1 MISDKDL
8 LNFESTIIRLIIFIF
23 LVLPCEV
30 SPCRNG
36 GICTNDKED
45 GFKCACKNGFG
56 GTFCDRKGNIKIL
69 SAIAT
74 NVYSVN
80 KFWVNN
86 CLCFQ
91 MLSICPLS
99 WRGKPIILSN
109 FRDGWKLC
117 YRASRDGWRSSNFHT
132 RCDYKGPTVTIVR
145 VGYYI
150 FGGYADVAWG
160 GMEFVF
166 RFLY

>member
-1 MISDKDL
+1 MFSDAL
-8 LNFESTIIRLIIFIF
+8 YLSLILEGKTDYIKQ
-23 LVLPCEV
+23 LQEWL
-30 SPCRNG
+30 
-36 GICTNDKED
+36 KEED
-45 GFKCACKNGFG
+45 
-56 GTFCDRKGNIKIL
+56 D
-69 SAIAT
+69 
-74 NVYSVN
+74 
-80 KFWVNN
+80 
-86 CLCFQ
+86 
-91 MLSICPLS
+91 
-99 WRGKPIILSN
+99 
-109 FRDGWKLC
+109 WKLC

>member
-1 MISDKDL
+1 MFVFSDAL
-8 LNFESTIIRLIIFIF
+8 YLSLILEGKTDYIKQ
-23 LVLPCEV
+23 LQGWL
-30 SPCRNG
+30 
-36 GICTNDKED
+36 KEED
-45 GFKCACKNGFG
+45 
-56 GTFCDRKGNIKIL
+56 D
-69 SAIAT
+69 
-74 NVYSVN
+74 
-80 KFWVNN
+80 
-86 CLCFQ
+86 
-91 MLSICPLS
+91 
-99 WRGKPIILSN
+99 
-109 FRDGWKLC
+109 WKLC